1 MTLGPWPIMARDGM
15 GRSPNRPD
23 FPSRTGMLEQAPPAA
38 GAGVALVY
46 WRAICGVVVLLC
58 LLCLSRSQDLSSHRL
73 LWLGLTTPLA
83 METSHKEH

>member
-1 MTLGPWPIMARDGM
+1 
-15 GRSPNRPD
+15 
-23 FPSRTGMLEQAPPAA
+23 MLEQAPPAA

-58 LLCLSRSQDLSSHRL
+58 LRLLCLSRSQDLSSHQL

-83 METSHKEH
+83 METSHEEHQGPIRAHSTVSTQQPT